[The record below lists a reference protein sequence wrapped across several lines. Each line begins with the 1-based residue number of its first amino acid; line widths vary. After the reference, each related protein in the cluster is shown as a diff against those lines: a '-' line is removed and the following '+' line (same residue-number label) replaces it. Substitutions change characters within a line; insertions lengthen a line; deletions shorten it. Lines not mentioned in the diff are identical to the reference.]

1 MSSASSG
8 SYREFRYGWGVVLA
22 AALGIGLGMSPLP
35 FYTIGVFAG
44 PLSKEFGWQ
53 QGQIMAALPI
63 LTLGA
68 LVMAPLTG
76 WIADRFGVRRVALTS
91 VVLFSLCMM
100 GFALG
105 TGSLKLFYLNW
116 LLVAFLG
123 AGTLPITWTRAVN
136 RWFHDRRGLA
146 LGFALVA
153 TGFFGANAKL
163 FANWLIEAYGWR
175 TAYIG
180 VGLLPLVITL
190 PVAWWLFRD
199 VYKRQMWMI
208 RRWPTRWPNCA
219 LAATRMP
226 RWCPAA

>member
-1 MSSASSG
+1 MSSASSS

-44 PLSKEFGWQ
+44 PLAKEFGWQ

-105 TGSLKLFYLNW
+105 TGSLKLFYLN
-116 LLVAFLG
+116 
-123 AGTLPITWTRAVN
+123 
-136 RWFHDRRGLA
+136 
-146 LGFALVA
+146 
-153 TGFFGANAKL
+153 
-163 FANWLIEAYGWR
+163 
-175 TAYIG
+175 
-180 VGLLPLVITL
+180 
-190 PVAWWLFRD
+190 
-199 VYKRQMWMI
+199 
-208 RRWPTRWPNCA
+208 
-219 LAATRMP
+219 
-226 RWCPAA
+226 